1 MVLLGK
7 PSGKIEKY
15 YADVVARQGAML
27 FSLVDPDKT
36 GDNQGAKMAK
46 ISCEAG
52 ADAIIVGG
60 SIGAQGTLLDDT
72 VKAIKDSVN
81 VPVVLFPGNISGV
94 TKYADAVYFMS
105 MLNSRDVYWL
115 STAQIQGAPVV
126 QRAGIE
132 AIPTSYLVLEPGR
145 AVGWIGNANLV
156 PRDRPDLAYACALA
170 ARYMGAHVL
179 ISDSGS
185 GAADPA
191 PVELVAAIAKA
202 CDNEVFYSYGGGIR
216 NGDQA
221 AEVIRAGAHGIQIGT
236 AFEGKDVA
244 EKVARVKKAIL
255 EEGRKR
261 VK

>member
-7 PSGKIEKY
+7 PCGKIEKY

-36 GDNQGAKMAK
+36 GDDKGAKIARA
-46 ISCEAG
+46 SCDAG

-72 VKAIKDSVN
+72 VKAIKESVN

-132 AIPTSYLVLEPGR
+132 AIPTSYVVLEPGR

-179 ISDSGS
+179 ISDS
-185 GAADPA
+185 
-191 PVELVAAIAKA
+191 
-202 CDNEVFYSYGGGIR
+202 
-216 NGDQA
+216 
-221 AEVIRAGAHGIQIGT
+221 
-236 AFEGKDVA
+236 
-244 EKVARVKKAIL
+244 
-255 EEGRKR
+255 
-261 VK
+261 